1 MLANPSFHT
10 QLSSIMEM
18 LAKSALSEVC
28 KLVEEDSAELRA
40 ELSRLMVA
48 NAALTEKLSSLQ
60 CELSV
65 RVDAPTLSKS
75 CRSVGVQTG
84 GSGDEAGHVM
94 GPPTIEGVFGKDWC
108 MDMWKDRSPCSLESE
123 RQSAQCSDKSLGTFS
138 DQITVTEI
146 KEEDCEEE
154 VANSCTQET
163 LRLNTEEHKEC
174 LALDTEGLSIEYS
187 IDDSSCSVSCCSE
200 EDQVGSAVDEDEDED
215 DDVQFIQESQKDTA
229 MTAAGEP
236 SQNEQQTLPADS
248 EHNTV
253 PARDEHGSF
262 NVFNLQ
268 SNSNTNKDQFT
279 CEICSRMF
287 LDKASVTHHM
297 KTHKPNLS
305 QISKQHL
312 PYKNKSKTHMC
323 VPLAPSQRS
332 NNLCKLCGKTFANPS
347 ALRVHSVVHTGEK
360 PHRCMLCGKGFTQK
374 GNLKCHLRI
383 HTGER
388 PFHCMKCGR
397 TFTQKVNLNH
407 HLLSHRN
414 REVIQ
419 K

>member
-1 MLANPSFHT
+1 MHCTL
-10 QLSSIMEM
+10 LSLRCYFS
-18 LAKSALSEVC
+18 V
-28 KLVEEDSAELRA
+28 LVSCF
-40 ELSRLMVA
+40 
-48 NAALTEKLSSLQ
+48 SS
-60 CELSV
+60 
-65 RVDAPTLSKS
+65 T
-75 CRSVGVQTG
+75 
-84 GSGDEAGHVM
+84 
-94 GPPTIEGVFGKDWC
+94 
-108 MDMWKDRSPCSLESE
+108 
-123 RQSAQCSDKSLGTFS
+123 
-138 DQITVTEI
+138 
-146 KEEDCEEE
+146 
-154 VANSCTQET
+154 
-163 LRLNTEEHKEC
+163 EHKEC

-187 IDDSSCSVSCCSE
+187 IDDSTCSVSCCSE
-200 EDQVGSAVDEDEDED
+200 EDQVGSAGTLGESSLQLITIRDADELLSTHIIAVDEDEDED
-215 DDVQFIQESQKDTA
+215 DDVQFIQESQKETA

-248 EHNTV
+248 EHSTV

-287 LDKASVTHHM
+287 LDKASITHHM
-297 KTHKPNLS
+297 KTHKPNLC

-312 PYKNKSKTHMC
+312 PHKNKSKTRMC

-332 NNLCKLCGKTFANPS
+332 SNLCKLCGKTFANPS